1 MSIRS
6 KMVAIV
12 LPLIVA
18 PLLVTGVVSSLAARN
33 GITRIA
39 TSFLRFKMDDLL
51 NYAGSQWGLLME
63 NNLSTNEEYVT
74 ATKSAVASFASSLVR
89 GPTELIFAVD
99 REGQLAISTGELE
112 LSDQESRELSR
123 LAAEGASG
131 WRQMSLGGAE
141 RVAQLDSFQPF
152 GWYLLVTERRE
163 TFYQTTSQ
171 IFVQTG
177 LILTVSLVVAV
188 VLLLFFSFYMTQPLR
203 LVSGAMRDI
212 IQTRDMSKRV
222 DLLYRDETGDL
233 AHSFNLM
240 TGELDKAYQAIK
252 DYALKAVIARRQVE
266 KIRTIFQRYVPRHV
280 LDQYIASPESMLVPG
295 KETPLV
301 LLFSDVRSFTTI
313 SESMLPSEVVETLNV
328 YFEKMVKII
337 FDHNGIVD
345 KYMGDGLMAFFG
357 APVRKGDEPLQ
368 AVLSGFEMLEA
379 LESFNEWQVR
389 RNRKPFRIGI
399 GINYGMVTVGNIGSE
414 RKMDYTVIGDQ
425 VNVSSR
431 LEGLTKRYQESLLI
445 SESVMKKLDGKFPCR
460 LIDRVVPKGKS
471 AALAIGVYIPR
482 KQLSETEA
490 KAWALHEEALRQYY
504 KRQFREALA
513 GFRKVREMLPGDKIA
528 ASFSERCKACLSRPP
543 GPEWTGA
550 VIMTE
555 K

>member
-18 PLLVTGVVSSLAARN
+18 PLLVTGVASSLAARN

-51 NYAGSQWGLLME
+51 NYAASQWSLLEENGLSG
-63 NNLSTNEEYVT
+63 NPEYVT
-74 ATKSAVASFASSLVR
+74 ATKSAVSSFARSLVR
-89 GPTELIFAVD
+89 GSTELILAVD
-99 REGQLAISTGELE
+99 REGRLAMSTGELE
-112 LSDQESRELSR
+112 LSAEESRELAR
-123 LAAEGASG
+123 LAAAGISG
-131 WRQMSLGGAE
+131 WRPVGLGGAE
-141 RVAQLDSFQPF
+141 RVAQLDSFRPF

-177 LILTVSLVVAV
+177 LILTVSLLVAV
-188 VLLLFFSFYMTQPLR
+188 LLLLFFSYYITKPLR
-203 LVSGAMRDI
+203 LISGAMRDI
-212 IQTRDMSKRV
+212 IQTRDMSRRV

-233 AHSFNLM
+233 GHSFNLM

-252 DYALKAVIARRQVE
+252 EYALKAVVAHSQVE

-280 LDQYIASPESMLVPG
+280 IDQYYKSPESMLVPG

-313 SESMLPSEVVETLNV
+313 SESMLPSEVVETLNA
-328 YFEKMVKII
+328 YFEKMVRIV
-337 FDHNGIVD
+337 FDHGGFVD
-345 KYMGDGLMAFFG
+345 KYMGDGLMAVFG
-357 APVRKGDEPLQ
+357 APARKGDEPLQ
-368 AVLSGFEMLEA
+368 AVLSGFEMLDA
-379 LESFNEWQVR
+379 LESFNEWHTR
-389 RNRKPFRIGI
+389 RGRKPFRIGI
-399 GINYGMVTVGNIGSE
+399 GINYGMVTVGNIGSDK
-414 RKMDYTVIGDQ
+414 KMDYTVIGDQ

-431 LEGLTKRYQESLLI
+431 LEGLTKKYQESLLI

-471 AALAIGVYIPR
+471 AALAIGVYVPR
-482 KQLSETEA
+482 RQLGEA
-490 KAWALHEEALRQYY
+490 EAQAWALHEEAMSRYY
-504 KRQFREALA
+504 KRQFREAQGL
-513 GFRKVREMLPGDKIA
+513 FRKVQGMLPGDRVSA
-528 ASFSERCKACLSRPP
+528 RFVERCQACLKRPP

>member
-1 MSIRS
+1 
-6 KMVAIV
+6 
-12 LPLIVA
+12 
-18 PLLVTGVVSSLAARN
+18 
-33 GITRIA
+33 
-39 TSFLRFKMDDLL
+39 
-51 NYAGSQWGLLME
+51 
-63 NNLSTNEEYVT
+63 
-74 ATKSAVASFASSLVR
+74 
-89 GPTELIFAVD
+89 
-99 REGQLAISTGELE
+99 
-112 LSDQESRELSR
+112 
-123 LAAEGASG
+123 
-131 WRQMSLGGAE
+131 
-141 RVAQLDSFQPF
+141 
-152 GWYLLVTERRE
+152 
-163 TFYQTTSQ
+163 
-171 IFVQTG
+171 
-177 LILTVSLVVAV
+177 
-188 VLLLFFSFYMTQPLR
+188 
-203 LVSGAMRDI
+203 MRDI
-212 IQTRDMSKRV
+212 IQTRDMTKRV

-252 DYALKAVIARRQVE
+252 DYALKAVVARRQVE

-313 SESMLPSEVVETLNV
+313 SESLLPSEVVETLNV

-337 FDHNGIVD
+337 FDHHGIVD

-379 LESFNEWQVR
+379 LESFNEWQTR

-414 RKMDYTVIGDQ
+414 QKMDYTVVGDQ

-482 KQLSETEA
+482 KQLGEREA
-490 KAWALHEEALRQYY
+490 KAWAVHEEAMGLYY
-504 KRQFREALA
+504 KRLFREALA
-513 GFRKVREMLPGDKIA
+513 GFRKVRELLPRDKIA
-528 ASFSERCKACLSRPP
+528 ASFMERCKACLSRPP